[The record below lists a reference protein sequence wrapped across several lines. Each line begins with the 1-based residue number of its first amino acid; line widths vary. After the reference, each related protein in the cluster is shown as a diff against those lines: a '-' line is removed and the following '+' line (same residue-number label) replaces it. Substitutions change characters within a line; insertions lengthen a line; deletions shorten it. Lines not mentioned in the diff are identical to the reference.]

1 MGGGENY
8 WQRLQRR
15 RVSRRGFLVGG
26 GVAAVGSAAILAG
39 CGGDAPTPAPVVTEA
54 PAATTTSPPTV
65 TETPEPT
72 ATATA
77 TPTATPTPDP
87 NAPRRGGTLR
97 LWRTGEDAGLDPGI
111 YHLNN
116 RDVIYS
122 TLTQP
127 LSYQPTKN
135 LFAMDGMV
143 GYEQVDPLTLVWSIR
158 PGMKFHNGDP
168 VDSEAVAFSFGRLAK
183 LNDVFEAREDR
194 STHVRREGYDFVD
207 SFEPTDDLTLTEHW
221 IWPNADALVHRTRHY
236 YSFLNPRVVQEQGT
250 LEGTYTA
257 PDGTPED
264 VYSIQ
269 DLPFGSGS
277 GPYVLTKRDETGT
290 RVERWPDY
298 HKHTPAGDGF
308 VEDGPYIDAWETRM
322 IPDTVAAKAAFL
334 AGDLDVFASI
344 GPEELAEF
352 EEVDH
357 AAVVETQNAGLS
369 HLAMDGLKFHDR
381 RARQALQKAIDY
393 EGFIEAIRPL
403 GGRYA
408 APVSDLLPHL
418 QRLSQKDLQQWH
430 RYDPKEARALW
441 TAADFEVP
449 IDSIKILATSS
460 PVQWDISEFA
470 GQSLG
475 EALGLGTELI
485 SVDGHCHH
493 SRCVPPTGDPDDW
506 ELLCYGT
513 GEAGVTTGIPND
525 SHLVHYDPRGYGGS
539 AFNHSHLIDSPR
551 PEIEVDARTLTGML
565 EAQEQEI
572 DFDTRVE
579 LLTDAQRWILDNA
592 WCVLPLPVSTV
603 QYYAVSSRLRDFAPD
618 DWLNFY
624 DLRRESMWLADA

>member
-1 MGGGENY
+1 M
-8 WQRLQRR
+8 
-15 RVSRRGFLVGG
+15 
-26 GVAAVGSAAILAG
+26 
-39 CGGDAPTPAPVVTEA
+39 
-54 PAATTTSPPTV
+54 
-65 TETPEPT
+65 
-72 ATATA
+72 
-77 TPTATPTPDP
+77 
-87 NAPRRGGTLR
+87 
-97 LWRTGEDAGLDPGI
+97 
-111 YHLNN
+111 
-116 RDVIYS
+116 
-122 TLTQP
+122 
-127 LSYQPTKN
+127 
-135 LFAMDGMV
+135 
-143 GYEQVDPLTLVWSIR
+143 
-158 PGMKFHNGDP
+158 
-168 VDSEAVAFSFGRLAK
+168 
-183 LNDVFEAREDR
+183 
-194 STHVRREGYDFVD
+194 
-207 SFEPTDDLTLTEHW
+207 
-221 IWPNADALVHRTRHY
+221 
-236 YSFLNPRVVQEQGT
+236 VQEQGA

-257 PDGTPED
+257 PGGTAED
-264 VYSIQ
+264 MYSVQ

-290 RVERWPDY
+290 RVERWPAY
-298 HKHTPAGDGF
+298 HRHIPADDGF
-308 VEDGPYIDAWETRM
+308 VEDGPYIDAWETHVL
-322 IPDTVAAKAAFL
+322 PDRTAAKAAFL
-334 AGDLDVFASI
+334 AGDLDVYSGI
-344 GPEELAEF
+344 YPDELDDF
-352 EEVDH
+352 REVDH
-357 AAVVETQNAGLS
+357 VEVTELPVGGFS
-369 HLAMDGLKFHDR
+369 MMGMDGAKFHDR

-441 TAADFEVP
+441 AAADFEVP

-475 EALGLGTELI
+475 EALGLGTDLI

-565 EAQEQEI
+565 ETQQAETNSEH
-572 DFDTRVE
+572 RAV
-579 LLTDAQRWILDNA
+579 LLTQIQRWILDRA
-592 WCVLPLPVSTV
+592 WCVLLLPVSTV
-603 QYYAVSSRLRDFAPD
+603 QYYGVSSRLRDHAPEE
-618 DWLNFY
+618 WMTSY
-624 DLRRESMWLADA
+624 RLRRESMWLADA

>member
-26 GVAAVGSAAILAG
+26 GVAAVWSAAVLAG

-127 LSYQPTKN
+127 MTYQPTKN

-143 GYEQVDPLTLVWSIR
+143 GYEQVDPLTLVWDIR

-183 LNDVFEAREDR
+183 LRDVFEAREDR
-194 STHVRREGYDFVD
+194 STHVPREGFDFVD
-207 SFEPTDDLTLTEHW
+207 SFEPTDELTLTEHW
-221 IWPNADALVHRTRHY
+221 SRPSADALVHRARHY

-277 GPYVLTKRDETGT
+277 GPYVLSKRDETGT

-298 HKHTPAGDGF
+298 HKHVPTDDGF
-308 VEDGPYIDAWETRM
+308 VEDGPYIDAWETRVVEG
-322 IPDTVAAKAAFL
+322 PWVAKQAFL
-334 AGDLDVFASI
+334 WRDLDVYGWI
-344 GPEELAEF
+344 HPLELAEF

-369 HLAMDGLKFHDR
+369 HLGMDGLKFHDR

-418 QRLSQKDLQQWH
+418 QQLSQKDLQQWY
-430 RYDPKEARALW
+430 RYDPKDARALW
-441 TAADFEVP
+441 AAADFDIPVEKITVRQ
-449 IDSIKILATSS
+449 INGSVSQYLLTDFMVRSLQEALSIETEAYAVDDNFHVQPPGEPKSWEILS
-460 PVQWDISEFA
+460 
-470 GQSLG
+470 
-475 EALGLGTELI
+475 LGLGR
-485 SVDGHCHH
+485 SG
-493 SRCVPPTGDPDDW
+493 G
-506 ELLCYGT
+506 
-513 GEAGVTTGIPND
+513 TTGFPHD
-525 SHLVHYDPRGYGGS
+525 SHLVYYDPQGYGR
-539 AFNHSHLIDSPR
+539 AFNHSHLIDSPP

-565 EAQEQEI
+565 ETQQAETNLK
-572 DFDTRVE
+572 DRAV
-579 LLTDAQRWILDNA
+579 LLTQIQRWILDRA
-592 WCVLPLPVSTV
+592 WCVLPLPISTV
-603 QYYAVSSRLRDFAPD
+603 QYFGVSSRLRDFAPN

-624 DLRRESMWLADA
+624 HLRRESMWLADA